1 MHRTLRQSGF
11 ILASVS
17 LLILVIFAFF
27 WPWQGDELNLLN
39 KYQAPSIAYLFGTDW
54 LGRDLF
60 SRSLQALAQSIYVG
74 GLAVVM
80 SSLLSLAMA
89 MFAMLHPCCRWLV
102 DLLVDLFMSLPHLLL
117 LILLSLAFGGA
128 EWGLVCA
135 IALSHWPK
143 LTRLL
148 RFEMQQVQATPYYRL
163 AEQFGCSP
171 WQRLKTHMLP
181 HILPQ
186 WWVGGLLLFPHALT
200 HMAALTFL
208 GFGLNPDNPSMG
220 ALLAQASQY
229 VLSGHWWLGVCPG
242 LLLLVCL
249 LLLSYIAQQLLTALR
264 QGPQTHSKG
273 EASC

>member
-1 MHRTLRQSGF
+1 MHSALRQPLFLMVTSCLF
-11 ILASVS
+11 ILVLS
-17 LLILVIFAFF
+17 AFC
-27 WPWQGDELNLLN
+27 WPHYGDDLNLIN
-39 KYQAPSIAYLFGTDW
+39 KYQAPSLVFLFGTDW

-74 GLAVVM
+74 GMAVLM
-80 SSLLSLAMA
+80 SSLLALVMA
-89 MFAMLHPCCRWLV
+89 MFAMLHRYCRWVV

-117 LILLSLAFGGA
+117 LILLSLVFGGS
-128 EWGLVCA
+128 EWGLVIA

-148 RFEMQQVQATPYYRL
+148 RFEMQQVQSMPYYQL
-163 AEQFGCSP
+163 AEQFGRSP
-171 WQRLKTHMLP
+171 WQRLRRHMLP

-186 WWVGGLLLFPHALT
+186 WWIGGLLLFPHALT

-208 GFGLNPDNPSMG
+208 GFGLNPDSPSMG

-229 VLSGHWWLGVCPG
+229 VLTGHWWLGVCPG

-249 LLLSYIAQQLLTALR
+249 LLLSYIGQHLLVALR
-264 QGPQTHSKG
+264 QGPQTHLKG
-273 EASC
+273 AL

>member
-1 MHRTLRQSGF
+1 MLSMLRQPRF
-11 ILASVS
+11 ILASS
-17 LLILVIFAFF
+17 CLLLLILLAFF
-27 WPWQGDELNLLN
+27 WPWQGNELNLLH
-39 KYQAPSIAYLFGTDW
+39 KYQAPSMAYLFGTDW

-74 GLAVVM
+74 GLAVLM
-80 SSLLSLAMA
+80 SSFLSLAMA
-89 MFAMLHPCCRWLV
+89 MFAMSHRYCRWVV

-117 LILLSLAFGGA
+117 LILLSLVFGGA
-128 EWGLVCA
+128 EWGLVIA

-148 RFEMQQVQATPYYRL
+148 RFEMQQVQSTPYYRL
-163 AEQFGCSP
+163 AGQFGCSS
-171 WQRLKTHMLP
+171 WLRLRTHMLP

-186 WWVGGLLLFPHALT
+186 WWIGGLLLFPHALT

-229 VLSGHWWLGVCPG
+229 VLTGHWWLGVCPG
-242 LLLLVCL
+242 LLLLICL

-264 QGPQTHSKG
+264 QGPQTHLQG
-273 EASC
+273 AC

>member
-1 MHRTLRQSGF
+1 MSNPLRQLSF
-11 ILASVS
+11 IMAVVS
-17 LLILVIFAFF
+17 LCGLVVLALF
-27 WPWQGDELNLLN
+27 WSLPGDELDLLN
-39 KYQAPSIAYLFGTDW
+39 KYHAPSINHLFGTDW

-60 SRSLQALAQSIYVG
+60 SRSQQALKQSLYVG
-74 GLAVVM
+74 GLAVLL
-80 SSLLSLAMA
+80 SSLLSLMMA
-89 MFAMLHPCCRWLV
+89 MFAMLHRYAAWVV

-128 EWGLVCA
+128 ELGLVVA

-148 RFEMQQVQATPYYRL
+148 RFEMKQVQSAPYYQL
-163 AEQFGCSP
+163 AKQFGCSP
-171 WQRLKTHMLP
+171 WQRLQHHMLP

-208 GFGLNPDNPSMG
+208 GFGLNPDSPSMG

-229 VLSGHWWLGVCPG
+229 ALAGYWWFALCPG
-242 LLLLVCL
+242 LLLLSCL
-249 LLLSYIAQQLLTALR
+249 LLLSYVAQRLLHNLR
-264 QGPQTHSKG
+264 QGPQTHLKG
-273 EASC
+273 AMQC

>member
-1 MHRTLRQSGF
+1 MHSTLRKPSF
-11 ILASVS
+11 IFASAS
-17 LLILVIFAFF
+17 LLLLVLFAFL
-27 WPWQGDELNLLN
+27 WPFQGAELNLLH
-39 KYQAPSIAYLFGTDW
+39 KYQAPSMAYLFGTDW

-60 SRSLQALAQSIYVG
+60 SRSIQALAQSIYVG
-74 GLAVVM
+74 GLAVLM
-80 SSLLSLAMA
+80 SSVLALTMA

-128 EWGLVCA
+128 EWGLVIA

-148 RFEMQQVQATPYYRL
+148 RFEMQQVQSTPYYRL

-208 GFGLNPDNPSMG
+208 GFGLNPDSPSMG

-229 VLSGHWWLGVCPG
+229 VLTGHWWLGVCPG
-242 LLLLVCL
+242 LLLLICL
-249 LLLSYIAQQLLTALR
+249 LLMSYIAQQLLVALR
-264 QGPQTHSKG
+264 QGPQTHLKG
-273 EASC
+273 VVSC